1 MTEWWKAERATRAVF
16 AIHEF
21 VTDQTSDDK
30 HARNA
35 LELGQFLERL
45 TDGAIRN
52 IAEGAIVGPIRVP
65 GNPRIPCVPL
75 YIGKAARNTRIERR
89 SEPSRS

>member
-1 MTEWWKAERATRAVF
+1 VF

-35 LELGQFLERL
+35 LDLGQFLERL

-52 IAEGAIVGPIRVP
+52 IAEGALFGPIRVP
-65 GNPRIPCVPL
+65 GNPRIPGVPL
-75 YIGKAARNTRIERR
+75 YIGKAVRNTRIERR
-89 SEPSRS
+89 SEPSRP